1 MERCMLSF
9 KLFLNEQRIDEKM
22 VTFGKRMYPKFNQVV
37 IMAGGGG
44 SGKGFVQNKLMG
56 IEGIVL
62 DVDAVKE
69 LAMRTKTLSAR
80 IQKETGHDI
89 TKFDL
94 RKPSEVATLHHLLS
108 DEYKTTK
115 KMDKRVFNAV
125 LSAEPDRKPNIIFDV
140 TMKDMS
146 KLASIAKQVKELG
159 YLAKDV
165 HIVWV
170 MNDVNVALE
179 QNRDRSRVVPEEILI
194 STHEGASL
202 TFKKLMAMG
211 EGARTWADGDWWV
224 VFNKRGVDVTL
235 NKSKSGGSYVLDANM
250 IKVKEQN
257 KAPMKAIDLDK
268 EVIRKISSYT
278 PSDTIWNMI
287 EM

>member
-1 MERCMLSF
+1 MFNF
-9 KLFLNEQRIDEKM
+9 KTFVQEQLNEKLI
-22 VTFGKRMYPKFNQVV
+22 TFGKRAYPKFNQVV

-44 SGKGFVQNKLMG
+44 SGKGFVQSKLMG

-69 LAMRTKTLSAR
+69 LAMRSESLSVR
-80 IQKETGHDI
+80 IKKETGHDI
-89 TKFDL
+89 KGFDL
-94 RKPSEVATLHHLLS
+94 RKPEEVATLHRLLS

-125 LSAEPDRKPNIIFDV
+125 FNAEEGRKPNLIFDV

-146 KLASIAKQVKELG
+146 KLASITKQVKDMG
-159 YLAKDV
+159 YLKQNV

-170 MNDVNVALE
+170 MNDVKIALE
-179 QNRDRSRVVPEEILI
+179 QNANRSRVVPEEILI

-224 VFNKRGVDVTL
+224 AFNKKDVDVKL
-235 NKSKSGGSYVLDANM
+235 NKSKAGGAYVLDANI
-250 IKVKEQN
+250 IKVKEQG
-257 KAPMKAIDLDK
+257 KTPLKAIELDK
-268 EVIRKISSYT
+268 EIVQKISSYT
-278 PSDTIWNMI
+278 PDDDIWKLI
-287 EM
+287 KV